1 MSFITKTHLSRRT
14 FLHGVGVTMALPLL
28 ESMIPAAT
36 AFGQTAARPRTRLG
50 AIYFPHGAI
59 MPKWTPATEGA
70 GYELTEILQPI
81 KPFYDQVNVISDL
94 RHALAYGS
102 GATAN
107 HNRAAAAFLSG
118 AFAEPGAQPTLGITF
133 DQIAAQKIGQDTP
146 LPSLELTIEEPSL
159 NCGDGL
165 SCSYRDTI
173 SWQGQHAPLPMQNNP
188 QVVFERLFGDGNTAE
203 QRKARRDQ
211 SISLLDS
218 VLGEASTLQRK
229 LPASDRT
236 RLDQYLTD
244 VREIERR
251 VQKAGQQLSDDLPI
265 PAAPTGV
272 PRDVEEHIKLMYD
285 LQVLAWQAEITRVS
299 TFLMCKE
306 LSTTVY
312 AKSGVRDAFHTL
324 SHHSNVPDNI
334 NRFAIL
340 NMYHVGAVRLFPG
353 QAAFDA
359 GWRRHVARSLAGA
372 VRQRVERR
380 QPAQSHRSAGARGG
394 RRLGPPQGRTPS
406 ASSEEHADGQS
417 ARRDARQ
424 ARGHHRQAGRQHG
437 ADFAVV
443 PGPQSSVL
451 ESCAA
456 KTVD

>member
-1 MSFITKTHLSRRT
+1 MAFISKKHLSRRT
-14 FLHGVGVTMALPLL
+14 FLRGAGVTLALPLL

-36 AFGQTAARPRTRLG
+36 LLGQTAAGPRTRLG

-59 MPKWTPATEGA
+59 MPQWTPAAEGA
-70 GYELTEILQPI
+70 GFELTPILQPL
-81 KPFYDQVNVISDL
+81 KPFYNQVNIISDL
-94 RHALAYGS
+94 RHANAYGS

-107 HNRAAAAFLSG
+107 HNRSAAAYLSG
-118 AFAEPGAQPTLGITF
+118 AFAEVGAQPSLGITV

-173 SWQGQHAPLPMQNNP
+173 SWQGPHAPLPMQNNP
-188 QVVFERLFGDGNTAE
+188 QVVFERLFGDGNTAD
-203 QRKARRDQ
+203 QRKTRRAQ

-218 VLGEASTLQRK
+218 VVGEASALQRK

-236 RLDQYLTD
+236 RLDQYLSD

-251 VQKAGQQLSDDLPI
+251 VQKAGQQLSDDLPV

-306 LSTTVY
+306 LSGATY
-312 AKSGVRDAFHTL
+312 PKSGVREAFHTL
-324 SHHSNVPDNI
+324 SHHSNVKENI
-334 NRFAIL
+334 DRFAVL
-340 NMYHVGAVRLFPG
+340 NTYHVGLFAYFLDKLRATPDGDGTLLDHSLVLYGSGMSDGNQHNHTDLPIVVAGGASGRLK
-353 QAAFDA
+353 
-359 GWRRHVARSLAGA
+359 
-372 VRQRVERR
+372 
-380 QPAQSHRSAGARGG
+380 GG
-394 RRLGPPQGRTPS
+394 RHLRHPKNTPMANLLVAMLDTLGIPTDTFGDS
-406 ASSEEHADGQS
+406 NGEVS
-417 ARRDARQ
+417 
-424 ARGHHRQAGRQHG
+424 
-437 ADFAVV
+437 
-443 PGPQSSVL
+443 L
-451 ESCAA
+451 
-456 KTVD
+456 

>member
-1 MSFITKTHLSRRT
+1 MAFITKTHLSRRT

-36 AFGQTAARPRTRLG
+36 AFGQTVAQPRTRMG
-50 AIYFPHGAI
+50 CIYFPHGAI
-59 MPKWTPATEGA
+59 MPKWTPVKEGA

-81 KPFYDQVNVISDL
+81 KPFYDQVTVISDL
-94 RHALAYGS
+94 RHANAYGS

-118 AFAEPGAQPTLGITF
+118 AFAEVGAQPSLGITV

-146 LPSLELTIEEPSL
+146 LPSIELTIEEPSL

-173 SWQGQHAPLPMQNNP
+173 SWQGPHAPLPMQNNP

-218 VLGEASTLQRK
+218 VLDEASTLQRR
-229 LPASDRT
+229 LPATDRS

-272 PRDVEEHIKLMYD
+272 PRDIEEHIKLMYD

-306 LSTTVY
+306 LSGQTY
-312 AKSGVRDAFHTL
+312 PKSGIRDAFHTL

-334 NRFAIL
+334 NRFAVL
-340 NMYHVGAVRLFPG
+340 NMYHVALFAYFLDKLQSTPDG
-353 QAAFDA
+353 DGTLLDHSLVLYGSGLSDGNQHNHTDLP
-359 GWRRHVARSLAGA
+359 VLLAG
-372 VRQRVERR
+372 
-380 QPAQSHRSAGARGG
+380 GASGRLKGG
-394 RRLGPPQGRTPS
+394 RHLRHQKNTPMANLLVAMLDKLDVTTDKLGDST
-406 ASSEEHADGQS
+406 
-417 ARRDARQ
+417 
-424 ARGHHRQAGRQHG
+424 
-437 ADFAVV
+437 
-443 PGPQSSVL
+443 GPISL
-451 ESCAA
+451 
-456 KTVD
+456 